1 MGQMIQKW
9 NIDDVINPLN
19 VIVEG
24 KEMNEKYSKAIMA
37 ICRRAAIK
45 AHSSHS
51 YKNIKGQLES
61 SVGIVVLR
69 DRKYVDAWE
78 MRAKTGSDPSLGLQD
93 LANVIT
99 TKILG
104 KAKLPD
110 GTVIPAKGIIG
121 IVFAAAPYASIV
133 QDLRGRTVLDDF
145 MPEAEEVFRILKT
158 VRL

>member
-1 MGQMIQKW
+1 MGREIQKW

-37 ICRRAAIK
+37 ICRRAIK

-69 DRKYVDAWE
+69 DRNVVDGLGNEGKDRFRSIAVC
-78 MRAKTGSDPSLGLQD
+78 KT
-93 LANVIT
+93 
-99 TKILG
+99 
-104 KAKLPD
+104 
-110 GTVIPAKGIIG
+110 
-121 IVFAAAPYASIV
+121 
-133 QDLRGRTVLDDF
+133 
-145 MPEAEEVFRILKT
+145 
-158 VRL
+158 